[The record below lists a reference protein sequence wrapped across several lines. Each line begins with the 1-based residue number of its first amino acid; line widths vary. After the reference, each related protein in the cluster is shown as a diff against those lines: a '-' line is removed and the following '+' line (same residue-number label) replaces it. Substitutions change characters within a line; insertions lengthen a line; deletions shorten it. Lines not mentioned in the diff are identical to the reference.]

1 LKKIEKM
8 RRQLTN
14 THLEEENVLV
24 SDKHP
29 AAPSLVHLASIAT
42 SSLENSLQYAIP
54 CLDIMT
60 DI

>member
-1 LKKIEKM
+1 M

-54 CLDIMT
+54 CLDAMT